1 MLESV
6 AIELCVVIEI
16 VWICKEIVT
25 CTENIATAYI
35 WTGQSHL
42 FRLGNLKTVFRL
54 AVECFAYF
62 VAQVGVGVLV
72 ANDLHSVGDT
82 RGTMVGGEHD
92 FVAQGGDT
100 AEHLRCR

>member
-35 WTGQSHL
+35 WTGQSDL
-42 FRLGNLKTVFRL
+42 LGAGDLEAVLRL
-54 AVECFAYF
+54 AVECFAHF

-72 ANDLHSVGDT
+72 TDDLHGVGYA
-82 RGTMVGGEHD
+82 RGAVVGGEYD
-92 FVAQGGDT
+92 LVAQ
-100 AEHLRCR
+100 